1 MRGKRAKSNIPD
13 KDVRY
18 QSELAMAF
26 INKIMLHGKKSLAE
40 RLFYSA
46 IEGAAKQLKMEPMDL
61 LNEVVVKVSP
71 SLEVRSRR
79 VGGANYQIPVPVSPR
94 RQITLVIR
102 WIVDA
107 ARSKVGAPFDVLLK
121 REFIDAYNEHGD
133 AFAKKISVE
142 KMAEANKAFAHFR
155 W

>member
-1 MRGKRAKSNIPD
+1 MRGKRAKSRKPS
-13 KDVRY
+13 KDVKY
-18 QSELAMAF
+18 QSELVMAF
-26 INKIMLHGKKSLAE
+26 INKVMLHGKKSLAE
-40 RLFYSA
+40 KLFYSA
-46 IEGAAKQLKMEPMDL
+46 LESAARQVKMEPMDF
-61 LNEVVVKVSP
+61 LNDVVVKVSP

-102 WIVDA
+102 WIIDA

-121 REFIDAYNEHGD
+121 KELVDAYNERGD
-133 AFAKKISVE
+133 AFSKKISVE